1 MLATFADK
9 LSKNPEKRRRTE
21 IMRFDEQ
28 LETFKQDGT
37 LSAEQAESLRNATRF
52 PINSTEIVAIL
63 GGFFVILGAFWFIT
77 PLLSD
82 ISHLLVAISLYLVS
96 GLLALATRSLNRK
109 VQFKNAAEVVEV
121 LAVTSFAIATGIVV
135 SQTSATPE
143 LSIFIASISALVYGF
158 LTSSKRKFSSS
169 FLLSAS
175 AMIMTISGLA
185 VLNAVDTTAG
195 FCLVAVGAGLLWFAQ
210 KTTVSGK
217 FTLRF
222 FATCIVVVGLIFPLP
237 DFGLSIIAAVISML
251 VAIALFSYG
260 IKTLFTEVVVISGI
274 GLVVAQIK
282 LVTTITDNSG
292 VQGLATL
299 LTGGVIVLFSL
310 RKLRADRNKTLS

>member
-28 LETFKQDGT
+28 LESFKQDGT

-143 LSIFIASISALVYGF
+143 LSIFIASISTLVYGF
-158 LTSSKRKFSSS
+158 LISSKRKFSGS
-169 FLLSAS
+169 FLLATS

-292 VQGLATL
+292 VQGFVIL

-310 RKLRADRNKTLS
+310 RKLRADRNKSLS

>member
-1 MLATFADK
+1 
-9 LSKNPEKRRRTE
+9 
-21 IMRFDEQ
+21 MRFDKQ
-28 LETFKQDGT
+28 LESFKQDGT
-37 LSAEQAESLRNATRF
+37 LSADQVESLRNATRF
-52 PINSTEIVAIL
+52 PINSTEVVAIL
-63 GGFFVILGAFWFIT
+63 GGFFVILGALWFIA
-77 PLLSD
+77 PLLSNID
-82 ISHLLVAISLYLVS
+82 QLLLAITLYLVS
-96 GLLALATRSLNRK
+96 GLLAFATRSLLGK

-121 LAVTSFAIATGIVV
+121 LANTSFAIATGVVV
-135 SQTSATPE
+135 SQSSVTPE
-143 LSIFIASISALVYGF
+143 LSIFVASISALVYGF

-169 FLLSAS
+169 LLLSAS

-185 VLNAVDTTAG
+185 VLDTVENTAG
-195 FCLVAVGAGLLWFAQ
+195 FCLVAVGAGLLWLAQ

-222 FATCIVVVGLIFPLP
+222 FATCIMVVGLIFPLP
-237 DFGLSIIAAVISML
+237 DFGLDIIGVLISMIF
-251 VAIALFSYG
+251 AIALFSYG

-310 RKLRADRNKTLS
+310 RKLRAERMPS

>member
-1 MLATFADK
+1 
-9 LSKNPEKRRRTE
+9 
-21 IMRFDEQ
+21 MRFDEQ
-28 LETFKQDGT
+28 LESFKQDGT
-37 LSAEQAESLRNATRF
+37 LSADQVESLRNATRF
-52 PINSTEIVAIL
+52 PIKSTEVVAIL
-63 GGFFVILGAFWFIT
+63 GGFFVILGAFWFIA
-77 PLLSD
+77 PLLSNID
-82 ISHLLVAISLYLVS
+82 QLLLAITLYLVG
-96 GLLALATRSLNRK
+96 GLLAFATRSLLRK

-121 LAVTSFAIATGIVV
+121 LANTSFAIATGVVV
-135 SQTSATPE
+135 SQSSVTPE
-143 LSIFIASISALVYGF
+143 LSIFVASISALVYGF

-169 FLLSAS
+169 FLLSAG

-185 VLNAVDTTAG
+185 VLDTVENTAG

-237 DFGLSIIAAVISML
+237 DFGLDIIGVLISMIF
-251 VAIALFSYG
+251 AIALFSYG

-310 RKLRADRNKTLS
+310 RKLRAERMPS

>member
-1 MLATFADK
+1 
-9 LSKNPEKRRRTE
+9 
-21 IMRFDEQ
+21 MRFDEQ
-28 LETFKQDGT
+28 LESFKQDGT
-37 LSAEQAESLRNATRF
+37 LSSEQAESLRNATRF
-52 PINSTEIVAIL
+52 PINSTEVVAIL
-63 GGFFVILGAFWFIT
+63 GGFFVILGTFWFIS
-77 PLLSD
+77 PLLSN
-82 ISHLLVAISLYLVS
+82 ISQLLLAITLYLIS
-96 GLLALATRSLNRK
+96 GLLALATRSLLRK
-109 VQFKNAAEVVEV
+109 VQFKNAAEVNEA
-121 LAVTSFAIATGIVV
+121 LAVTSFAIATGVVV
-135 SQTSATPE
+135 SQSSATSE
-143 LSIFIASISALVYGF
+143 LSIFVASISALVYGF

-169 FLLSAS
+169 LLLSAS

-185 VLNAVDTTAG
+185 VLDTVENTAG

-237 DFGLSIIAAVISML
+237 DFGLSIIGVLISMIF
-251 VAIALFSYG
+251 AIALFTYG
-260 IKTLFTEVVVISGI
+260 IKPLFTEVVVISGI

-292 VQGLATL
+292 VQGLVIL

-310 RKLRADRNKTLS
+310 RKLRVDRNKPLT

>member
-1 MLATFADK
+1 
-9 LSKNPEKRRRTE
+9 
-21 IMRFDEQ
+21 MRFDEQ
-28 LETFKQDGT
+28 LESFKQDGT

-52 PINSTEIVAIL
+52 PINSTEVVSIL
-63 GGFFVILGAFWFIT
+63 GGIFIILGAFWLIA

-82 ISHLLVAISLYLVS
+82 ISQLLVAIVLYLVS
-96 GLLALATRSLNRK
+96 GLLTFATRSLIRK

-121 LAVTSFAIATGIVV
+121 LAVTSFAIATGVV
-135 SQTSATPE
+135 LSQTSATPE
-143 LSIFIASISALVYGF
+143 LSTFIASISTLVYGF
-158 LTSSKRKFSSS
+158 LTSSNRKFSGSL
-169 FLLSAS
+169 LLSTS

-185 VLNAVDTTAG
+185 VLDAVGNLTG
-195 FCLVAVGAGLLWFAQ
+195 FCLVAVGSVLLWFAQ
-210 KTTVSGK
+210 KKAVSGK

-237 DFGLSIIAAVISML
+237 DFGPDVIAVLISMIFA
-251 VAIALFSYG
+251 VALFGYG
-260 IKTLFTEVVVISGI
+260 IKTLFTEVVVISGV

-292 VQGLATL
+292 LQGLATL

-310 RKLRADRNKTLS
+310 RKLRADRVPS

>member
-1 MLATFADK
+1 
-9 LSKNPEKRRRTE
+9 
-21 IMRFDEQ
+21 MRFDEQ
-28 LETFKQDGT
+28 LENFKQDGT

-52 PINSTEIVAIL
+52 PINSTEVVAIL
-63 GGFFVILGAFWFIT
+63 GGFFVILGAFWFLS
-77 PLLSD
+77 PLLSN
-82 ISHLLVAISLYLVS
+82 ISQLLLAITLYLIS
-96 GLLALATRSLNRK
+96 GLLALATRSLLRK
-109 VQFKNAAEVVEV
+109 VQFKNTAEVIEA
-121 LAVTSFAIATGIVV
+121 LAVTSFAIATGVV
-135 SQTSATPE
+135 MSQTSATTE
-143 LSIFIASISALVYGF
+143 LSIFVASISALVYGF

-185 VLNAVDTTAG
+185 VLDTVENTAG

-237 DFGLSIIAAVISML
+237 DFGLSVIGVLISMIF
-251 VAIALFSYG
+251 AIALFSYG

-292 VQGLATL
+292 VQGLVIL

-310 RKLRADRNKTLS
+310 RKLRAERTPN

>member
-1 MLATFADK
+1 
-9 LSKNPEKRRRTE
+9 
-21 IMRFDEQ
+21 MRFDEQ
-28 LETFKQDGT
+28 LESFKQDGT
-37 LSAEQAESLRNATRF
+37 LSADQVESLRNATRF
-52 PINSTEIVAIL
+52 PIKSTEVVAIL
-63 GGFFVILGAFWFIT
+63 GGFFVILGAFWFIA
-77 PLLSD
+77 PLLSNID
-82 ISHLLVAISLYLVS
+82 QLLLAITLYLVG
-96 GLLALATRSLNRK
+96 GLLAFATRSLLRK

-121 LAVTSFAIATGIVV
+121 LANTSFAIATGVVV
-135 SQTSATPE
+135 SQSSVTPE
-143 LSIFIASISALVYGF
+143 LSIFVASISALVYGF

-169 FLLSAS
+169 FLLSAG

-185 VLNAVDTTAG
+185 VLDTVENTAG
-195 FCLVAVGAGLLWFAQ
+195 FCLVAVGSVLLWFAQ
-210 KTTVSGK
+210 NKAVSGK

-222 FATCIVVVGLIFPLP
+222 FATCIVVVGLISPLP
-237 DFGLSIIAAVISML
+237 DFGLSIIGVLISMIF
-251 VAIALFSYG
+251 AIALFSYG

-310 RKLRADRNKTLS
+310 RKLRAERMPS

>member
-1 MLATFADK
+1 MV
-9 LSKNPEKRRRTE
+9 
-21 IMRFDEQ
+21 RFDEQ
-28 LETFKQDGT
+28 LESFKQDGT
-37 LSAEQAESLRNATRF
+37 LSAEQAEMLRNATRF
-52 PINSTEIVAIL
+52 PINSTEVVSIL
-63 GGFFVILGAFWFIT
+63 GGFFVILGAFWFLS
-77 PLLSD
+77 PLLSN
-82 ISHLLVAISLYLVS
+82 ISQLLLAITLYLIG
-96 GLLALATRSLNRK
+96 GLLTFATRSLIRK

-121 LAVTSFAIATGIVV
+121 LAVTSFAIATGVV
-135 SQTSATPE
+135 MSQTSATSE
-143 LSIFIASISALVYGF
+143 LSTFVASISALVYGF
-158 LTSSKRKFSSS
+158 LISGKRKFSGS

-185 VLNAVDTTAG
+185 VLDEVGNIAG

-222 FATCIVVVGLIFPLP
+222 FATCIVVLGLIFPLP
-237 DFGLSIIAAVISML
+237 DFGFDIIGAVISML
-251 VAIALFSYG
+251 FAIALFGYG

-310 RKLRADRNKTLS
+310 RKLRADRNKALS

>member
-1 MLATFADK
+1 MK
-9 LSKNPEKRRRTE
+9 IRGVSHV
-21 IMRFDEQ
+21 RFDEQ
-28 LETFKQDGT
+28 LESFKQDGT
-37 LSAEQAESLRNATRF
+37 LSAEQAEMLRNATRF
-52 PINSTEIVAIL
+52 PINSTEVVSIL
-63 GGFFVILGAFWFIT
+63 GGFFVILGAFWFLS
-77 PLLSD
+77 PLLSN
-82 ISHLLVAISLYLVS
+82 ISQLLLAITLYLIG
-96 GLLALATRSLNRK
+96 GLLTFATRSLIRK

-121 LAVTSFAIATGIVV
+121 LAVTSFAIATGVV
-135 SQTSATPE
+135 LSQTSATSE
-143 LSIFIASISALVYGF
+143 LSTFVASISALVYGF
-158 LTSSKRKFSSS
+158 LISRKRKFSGS

-185 VLNAVDTTAG
+185 VLDEVGNIAG

-222 FATCIVVVGLIFPLP
+222 FATCIMVVGLIFPLP
-237 DFGLSIIAAVISML
+237 DFGFDIIGAVISML
-251 VAIALFSYG
+251 FAIALFGYG

-310 RKLRADRNKTLS
+310 RKLRADRNKTLI